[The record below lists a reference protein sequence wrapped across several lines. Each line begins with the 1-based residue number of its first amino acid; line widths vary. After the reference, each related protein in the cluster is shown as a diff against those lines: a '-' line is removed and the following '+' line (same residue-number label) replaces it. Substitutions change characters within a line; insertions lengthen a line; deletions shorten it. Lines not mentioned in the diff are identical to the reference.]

1 MLTMTREFF
10 DRHYGMLSDRADA
23 IEVFGNAIEQGVAT
37 VGDIRRKLEGHTK
50 AASVCPESDGSGVCI
65 IDGQRKA
72 FAS

>member
-1 MLTMTREFF
+1 MTKEFF
-10 DRHYGMLSDRADA
+10 ERHYGMLSDKTDA

-50 AASVCPESDGSGVCI
+50 AASVCPESDGSGVYVTEL
-65 IDGQRKA
+65 QRKA